1 MRTREV
7 IFLSVEIRSFS
18 IQSLALGVFAVVKYM
33 NEIFVKCEYKL
44 RTDKYFMKVQVE

>member
-1 MRTREV
+1 MV
-7 IFLSVEIRSFS
+7 IFSSVEIRRLT
-18 IQSLALGVFAVVKYM
+18 IQCLALGVFAVVKYM